1 MLVFNRGSYI
11 IYKIWTSVLLKVVSD
26 MAEDPCYFINF

>member
-11 IYKIWTSVLLKVVSD
+11 IYNNWTYVLLKVICD